1 MSSRR
6 RIAAPM
12 IEGLHRT
19 PVLSMFEMPAAC
31 LLSRAATLAE
41 PVERFIE
48 RHKNPFLWSAGSQN
62 LVMS

>member
-1 MSSRR
+1 
-6 RIAAPM
+6 M